1 MNSEM
6 DERPQSRDDAPY
18 VEGMAHLQS
27 GRWQQAIR
35 SFEESER
42 HYGNSPE
49 LERALEEA
57 RFKAKIDAGTRVR
70 GKRIIFPWRS
80 AFVRVL
86 LVVVIAMLAFFGTR
100 LIAQQVAPALAQAQ
114 AVRQQDMLLNQGMQF
129 LQAEKLD
136 EAQNA
141 FEQLLTLAPDNLQ
154 AKDGLV
160 QVAAQ
165 RKRLDLY
172 ASAVALQESGK
183 LAEALQAL
191 TELSVESPGYR
202 DVNLRI
208 GDINRQLQIEEL
220 YSQAEADYAAG
231 RFAEATA
238 KYQQVQGL
246 NASFERDQIASR
258 LFELYMMQGREL
270 VARTPPAPEL
280 MPQALDFFTRAA
292 ALRPRDSDAGAEQQ
306 LAQNFLA
313 GQQAYQEKRWD
324 DAATRWG
331 AVYDQ
336 RPGYLG
342 ASLTE
347 PLYQAFI
354 ASGDVHKDALD
365 YYLAWEQ
372 YRRASELPVQDTTLA
387 RGRMAEVQPFLTP
400 TPTPTNTPT
409 ETPIPTATPYIP
421 PTPIPSATP
430 PAPLST
436 YRNQIVFYSDI
447 PEQKGLWVMNPDGT
461 DRRFLGNSDKL
472 TLEYKRMV
480 DRERLSPDGR
490 YRLFVKTGE
499 GDSSPQVFVQIPV
512 GDEGK
517 VTERQITHLSKV
529 AYDPVWAP
537 DGSRVAFVSQDQGSD
552 DVWVVDPDG
561 ENAANYTR
569 NKWEWDKHPSW
580 SPDSRKIVF
589 WTNRE
594 GTEQIYVMD
603 ANGRNQINISKVPYD
618 EYDPIWIK

>member
-1 MNSEM
+1 MNPETN
-6 DERPQSRDDAPY
+6 ERPQSRNDPFYA
-18 VEGMAHLQS
+18 EGMAHLQS
-27 GRWQQAIR
+27 GQWSKAIR
-35 SFEESER
+35 SFEESAR
-42 HYGNSPE
+42 QYGSSPE

-70 GKRIIFPWRS
+70 PKQIIFPWRS
-80 AFVRVL
+80 AALRVL
-86 LVVVIAMLAFFGTR
+86 LVVVIALLAFFGTR
-100 LIAQQVAPALAQAQ
+100 MVSQQVAPALAQAQ
-114 AVRQQDMLLNQGMQF
+114 RVRQQDLFLNQGAQY
-129 LQAEKLD
+129 LEAEKLD
-136 EAQNA
+136 DAQKA
-141 FEQLLTLAPDNLQ
+141 FEQVLALAPDNAQ
-154 AKDGLV
+154 AKDGLT
-160 QVAAQ
+160 QLAAL

-172 ASAVALQESGK
+172 ASAVALQESGS
-183 LAEALQAL
+183 LTEALQAL

-202 DVNLRI
+202 DVNIRI

-220 YSQAEADYAAG
+220 FAQAEADYAAG
-231 RFAEATA
+231 LYTEATG

-246 NASFERDQIASR
+246 NASFERDQITSR

-280 MPQALDFFTRAA
+280 MPQALDFFTK
-292 ALRPRDSDAGAEQQ
+292 ALALQPRDTDAGTEQE
-306 LAQNFLA
+306 LASNFLA

-324 DAATRWG
+324 DAAAMWG
-331 AVYDQ
+331 AVYDA

-347 PLYQAFI
+347 PLYQAYI

-372 YRRASELPVQDTTLA
+372 YRRASELPVQDVTLA
-387 RGRMAEVQPFLTP
+387 RGRMAEVHPFLTP

-409 ETPIPTATPYIP
+409 VTPIPTATPYIP

-430 PAPLST
+430 PAPLAT
-436 YRNQIVFYSDI
+436 YRNQIVFTSDI
-447 PEQKGLWVMNPDGT
+447 PEQKGLWVMNPDGSN
-461 DRRFLGNSDKL
+461 RRFLGRSDKL
-472 TLEYKRMV
+472 LTEYKQLV
-480 DRERLSPDGR
+480 TRESFSPDGR

-499 GDSSPQVFVQIPV
+499 GDNSPQIFVQIPV

-517 VTERQITHLSKV
+517 VTERQLTHLSKIS
-529 AYDPVWAP
+529 YDPVWAP
-537 DGSRVAFVSQDQGSD
+537 DGSRVAFVSQEHGSD

-569 NKWEWDKHPSW
+569 NRWEWDKHPSW
-580 SPDSRKIVF
+580 SPDSGKIVF

-594 GTEQIYVMD
+594 GTGQIYVMD
-603 ANGRNQINISKVPYD
+603 ANGRNQTNISMVPYD